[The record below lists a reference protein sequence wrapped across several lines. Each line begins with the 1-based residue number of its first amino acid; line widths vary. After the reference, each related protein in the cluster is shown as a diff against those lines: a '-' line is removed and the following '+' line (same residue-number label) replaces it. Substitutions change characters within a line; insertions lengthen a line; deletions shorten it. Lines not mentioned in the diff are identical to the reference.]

1 VQYGL
6 NGLGRYG
13 LVSMAMRTLLLS
25 KQSSIAFRS
34 TMDKPLMGDDFRVP
48 IVAV

>member
-1 VQYGL
+1 VQHGL
-6 NGLGRYG
+6 SGLGRYD
-13 LVSMAMRTLLLS
+13 LVSMAMRTLSLS

-48 IVAV
+48 IAAV